1 MFRPN
6 DSHAQTGFFDT
17 VKQLPERIRQRL
29 ERSWAGAF
37 YREVFCRIDESRF
50 AKLYADEPSRPNTPV
65 NVQVGWEILK
75 SGFGW
80 SDEEM
85 YDAFLFNLQVRY
97 ALGLRRVGEG
107 DFELRTIY
115 NFRRRLSEHMQET
128 GENLLDEVFV
138 QVTDEQLA
146 ALQLK
151 TGHQRMDSVQVAS
164 NIRQMSRL
172 HLLVEVVQRVWRML
186 SEADRGYYAEVFE
199 PYRQGTAGQY
209 CYRLRRDEVCSH
221 LAAIGHLMHQ
231 LVEELEAHYADEP
244 VYEMLQRVFGEHFS
258 LVAGEATGTD
268 AQRVRVKAGEE
279 LSASSLQSPDDW
291 EATYRE
297 KGGQGYR
304 GYVANLAETCDP
316 ENEVQLIT
324 QVQVAPNTTDDE
336 QMAVDGVPDLKA
348 RTDLE
353 ALWTDGGY
361 NGPAAEPVFRE
372 HQVEHIPTNVRG
384 GRVSPDRLGLEMFC
398 WETDEAGEPLAVTC
412 PGGQRADVRAGRKAR
427 RFLVDFDQTVCE
439 TCPSCDQCPTRS
451 LKRRSTRVLRLR
463 ARQVQVAR
471 LRQRAAQVRG
481 RGNNWR
487 AAIESTV
494 RSVTHPFGG
503 QAGKLPVRGHIRV
516 TQVLICSAL
525 MVNLRRIWRHEQE
538 LAQQESQEVL
548 SLLSRGWL
556 RLISLFHT
564 QPVRR
569 FLNPAPVLAGA

>member
-1 MFRPN
+1 MFRAN
-6 DSHAQTGFFDT
+6 DLHLQGAFFDSIR
-17 VKQLPERIRQRL
+17 QLPERTRQRL
-29 ERSWAGAF
+29 ERSWAGTF
-37 YREVFCRIDESRF
+37 YREIFCRIDESRF
-50 AKLYADEPSRPNTPV
+50 ARLFSHEPSRPNTPV
-65 NVQVGWEILK
+65 NVQIGLEILK
-75 SGFGW
+75 AGFGW

-85 YDAFLFNLQVRY
+85 YDAFQFNLQVRY
-97 ALGLRRVGEG
+97 AVGQRRVGEG
-107 DFELRTIY
+107 DYELRTTY

-186 SEADRGYYAEVFE
+186 SEADQAHYAELFE

-209 CYRLRRDEVCSH
+209 CYRVKGDEVPAR
-221 LAAIGHLMHQ
+221 LEAIGHLMRQ
-231 LVEELEAHYADEP
+231 LVEELEAHYADEA
-244 VYEMLQRVFGEHFS
+244 VYQMLQRVLGEHFC
-258 LVAGEATGTD
+258 LVAGEETGTE
-268 AQRVRVKAGEE
+268 AKRVRVKAGEE

-316 ENEVQLIT
+316 ENEIQLIT

-361 NGPAAEPVFRE
+361 NGPNAELAFRE
-372 HQVEHIPTNVRG
+372 HQIEHIPTNVRG
-384 GRVSPDRLGLEMFC
+384 GRASPDRLGLEVFC
-398 WETDEAGEPLAVTC
+398 WETDEAGKPLSVTC
-412 PGGQRADVRAGRKAR
+412 PGGQWGEVRAGRKAG

-439 TCPSCDQCPTRS
+439 TCPLRDQCPTHS
-451 LKRRSTRVLRLR
+451 LKRRSARVLRLS

-471 LRQRAAQVRG
+471 LRQRAARVRG

-487 AAIESTV
+487 AAVESTV

-503 QAGKLPVRGHIRV
+503 QAGKLPARGQTRV

-525 MVNLRRIWRHEQE
+525 MVNLRRIWRHEQK
-538 LAQQESQEVL
+538 LAEQKSEEVL
-548 SLLSRGWL
+548 SLLSRGWFRL
-556 RLISLFHT
+556 RSLLHS
-564 QPVRR
+564 QLVRR
-569 FLNPAPVLAGA
+569 FFNSALVLAKA

>member
-6 DSHAQTGFFDT
+6 DSHVQTGFLDT
-17 VKQLPERIRQRL
+17 VRQLPGRIRQRL
-29 ERSWAGAF
+29 ERSWAGTF
-37 YREVFCRIDESRF
+37 YREIFCRIDESRF
-50 AKLYADEPSRPNTPV
+50 ARLFSHEPSRPNTPV
-65 NVQVGWEILK
+65 NVQVGFDILK

-85 YDAFLFNLQVRY
+85 YDAFQFNLQVRY
-97 ALGLRRVGEG
+97 ALGQRRVGEG

-186 SEADRGYYAEVFE
+186 SEADRAYYAEVFE

-209 CYRLRRDEVCSH
+209 CYRVKGDEVASH

-231 LVEELEAHYADEP
+231 LVEELEARYADEP
-244 VYEMLQRVFGEHFS
+244 VYQMLQRVFGEHFS

-268 AQRVRVKAGEE
+268 AKRVRVKAGEE

-353 ALWTDGGY
+353 TLWTDGGY
-361 NGPAAEPVFRE
+361 NGPDAELAFRE
-372 HQVEHIPTNVRG
+372 HEVEHIPTNVRG
-384 GRVSPDRLGLEMFC
+384 GRASPDRLGLEVFC
-398 WETDEAGEPLAVTC
+398 WETDEAGKPLAVSC
-412 PGGQRADVRAGRKAR
+412 PGGQRAEVRAGRKAG
-427 RFLVDFDQTVCE
+427 RFLVDFDQTACE
-439 TCPSCDQCPTRS
+439 TCSLCDQCPTHS
-451 LKRRSTRVLRLR
+451 LKRRSARVLRLR
-463 ARQVQVAR
+463 ARQVQVAQ
-471 LRQRAAQVRG
+471 LRQRAAHVRG

-538 LAQQESQEVL
+538 LAQQKSQEVL

-556 RLISLFHT
+556 RLRSLFHT
-564 QPVRR
+564 QLVRR
-569 FLNPAPVLAGA
+569 FLNPALVLAKA